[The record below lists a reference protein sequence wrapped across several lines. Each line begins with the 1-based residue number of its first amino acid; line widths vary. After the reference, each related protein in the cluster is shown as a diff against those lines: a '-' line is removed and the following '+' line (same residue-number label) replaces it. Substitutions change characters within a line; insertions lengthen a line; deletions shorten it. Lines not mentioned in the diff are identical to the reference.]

1 MSAAAARAARR
12 AARASR
18 PLCAAARRATLA
30 APAPRPARLL
40 SPPRRSTRRDL
51 QGNQLGGTV
60 PDGICKLCDSGQ
72 LLYCYLQNNPF
83 ACPLPSCAVNV
94 CGATCK

>member
-30 APAPRPARLL
+30 APAPRPARLP
-40 SPPRRSTRRDL
+40 SPPRRSTRRNLYD
-51 QGNQLGGTV
+51 NQLSGTV
-60 PDGICKLCDSGQ
+60 PDGICKLVTGD
-72 LLYCYLQNNPF
+72 LYDCRLQGNSF
-83 ACPLPSCAVNV
+83 ACPLPSCAAAA